1 MTNLTSALVETGLF
15 DQTIPP
21 MELAITAAANYVRTL
36 HQQVAAAANDIRA
49 LRDGVEAANKKGE
62 ENLDY
67 YMKKWADNIGPPFC
81 NKRHFV
87 DALVMTTRERR
98 EEAEKLRVLQGL
110 TDQSIDQI
118 CQPGRKDRWKD
129 DGRQYDRDTV
139 RLVIAAIAPK
149 EKT

>member
-1 MTNLTSALVETGLF
+1 
-15 DQTIPP
+15 
-21 MELAITAAANYVRTL
+21 
-36 HQQVAAAANDIRA
+36 
-49 LRDGVEAANKKGE
+49 
-62 ENLDY
+62 
-67 YMKKWADNIGPPFC
+67 
-81 NKRHFV
+81 
-87 DALVMTTRERR
+87 MTTRERR